1 MRCAQGIRLVGLI
14 CLLAVFVTPSHGAG
28 PLQPAAHA
36 RLDPNLRAF
45 RLELAAYRQ
54 DLAALARRVRRMRAS
69 QQRLRALAAKLQG
82 VGDNSSFVN
91 VELQNTLQKQQRNLQ
106 MLSAI
111 SKTMSDTAKAI
122 IKNIGDGE
130 GGGSHY
136 AVPGHHGVTGVR
148 VKPPHTR

>member
-1 MRCAQGIRLVGLI
+1 MADLESDLCVITGDIRDNIHAPL
-14 CLLAVFVTPSHGAG
+14 G
-28 PLQPAAHA
+28 PLMD
-36 RLDPNLRAF
+36 RLGHVVSAVRATDGLLD
-45 RLELAAYRQ
+45 RTDRHPLNDHQ
-54 DLAALARRVRRMRAS
+54 K
-69 QQRLRALAAKLQG
+69 QRLRALAAKLQG